1 MISFCFA
8 GAPIVARIYKDK
20 MDHRIIDEQL
30 DILRDKVLLLGGK
43 AEAAVERAMK
53 SLMTRDSDLAQAVLE
68 EDKII
73 NQMELEIDRLSVE
86 IIALYQPA
94 AHDLRLVISVAK
106 ITPVLERLA
115 DHAGNIA
122 EAVLIINTEPELRQF
137 PELKIMADAAA
148 DMLRKALDAFIAEDG
163 EAARSIIREDK
174 MIDTSYKKVFGD
186 LIGMIIND
194 PSTTTSAAQ
203 LLFVAK
209 HLERIGDYVK
219 DVCELT
225 VYLAEASIIKHSPK
239 EA

>member
-1 MISFCFA
+1 MEN
-8 GAPIVARIYKDK
+8 
-20 MDHRIIDEQL
+20 RIIDQQL
-30 DILRDKVLLLGGK
+30 DVLRDKVLLLGGK
-43 AEAAVERAMK
+43 AELAVERAMK
-53 SLMTRDSDLAQAVLE
+53 SLVNRDSVLAQEVLDD
-68 EDKII
+68 DKII
-73 NQMELEIDRLSVE
+73 NQMEVEIDHLSVE

-122 EAVLIINTEPELRQF
+122 EAVMIINNEPQLRSF
-137 PELKIMADAAA
+137 PDLSIMSETAAE
-148 DMLRKALDAFIAEDG
+148 MLRSALDAFIAEDG
-163 EAARSIIREDK
+163 EKARQIIKQDK
-174 MIDTSYKKVFGD
+174 LVDTAYKRVFGD

-194 PSTTTSAAQ
+194 PTTTPSAAQ

-239 EA
+239 ESDH

>member
-1 MISFCFA
+1 MEN
-8 GAPIVARIYKDK
+8 
-20 MDHRIIDEQL
+20 RIIDQH
-30 DILRDKVLLLGGK
+30 INSLRDKVLLLGGK
-43 AEAAVERAMK
+43 AESAVLRAMQA
-53 SLMTRDSDLAQAVLE
+53 LNTRDSQLAEAVLE

-73 NQMELEIDRLSVE
+73 NQMEIEIDQMSVE

-122 EAVLIINTEPELRQF
+122 EAVLIVNNEPELRQF
-137 PELKIMADAAA
+137 PEMTIMADNAVE
-148 DMLRKALDAFIAEDG
+148 MLREGLNAFIAED
-163 EAARSIIREDK
+163 AALARQIIKQDK
-174 MIDTSYKKVFGD
+174 VIDTSYKKVFSE

-194 PSTTTSAAQ
+194 PTTTTSAAQ

-219 DVCELT
+219 DICELT
-225 VYLAEASIIKHSPK
+225 VYLVEASIIKHSRPDK
-239 EA
+239 V

>member
-1 MISFCFA
+1 ME
-8 GAPIVARIYKDK
+8 
-20 MDHRIIDEQL
+20 HRIIDQQL
-30 DILRDKVLLLGGK
+30 DSLRDKVLLLGGK
-43 AEAAVERAMK
+43 AESAVLRAMQA
-53 SLMTRDSDLAQAVLE
+53 LITRDSKLAEVVLE

-73 NQMELEIDRLSVE
+73 NQIELEIDRMSVE

-122 EAVLIINTEPELRQF
+122 EAVLVINTEPEIRQF
-137 PELKIMADAAA
+137 PEMTIMSDMAAE
-148 DMLRKALDAFIAEDG
+148 MLRQALDAFIAED
-163 EAARSIIREDK
+163 ADSSRKIIQQDHI
-174 MIDTSYKKVFGD
+174 IDTNYKKVFSD

-194 PSTTTSAAQ
+194 PTTTTSAAQ

-219 DVCELT
+219 DICELT
-225 VYLAEASIIKHSPK
+225 VYLVEASIIKHSRLDRT
-239 EA
+239 

>member
-1 MISFCFA
+1 
-8 GAPIVARIYKDK
+8 
-20 MDHRIIDEQL
+20 MDHRIIDQQL
-30 DILRDKVLLLGGK
+30 DVLRDKVLLLGGK
-43 AEAAVERAMK
+43 AESAVKRAMK
-53 SLMTRDSDLAQAVLE
+53 SLATRDSKLAQDVLE

-73 NQMELEIDRLSVE
+73 NQMELEIDRMSVE

-122 EAVLIINTEPELRQF
+122 EAVLIINDEPELPPF
-137 PELKIMADAAA
+137 PEMSHMATHVGE
-148 DMLRKALDAFIAEDG
+148 MLRSALDAFIAED
-163 EAARSIIREDK
+163 ASKAREIIKSDRV
-174 MIDTSYKKVFGD
+174 IDTSYKKVFSE

-194 PSTTTSAAQ
+194 PTTTTSAAQ

-225 VYLAEASIIKHSPK
+225 VYLADASIIKHSQK
-239 EA
+239 D

>member
-1 MISFCFA
+1 
-8 GAPIVARIYKDK
+8 
-20 MDHRIIDEQL
+20 MDHRIIDQQL
-30 DILRDKVLLLGGK
+30 GILRDKVLLLGGK
-43 AEAAVERAMK
+43 AETAVARAMK
-53 SLMTRDSDLAQAVLE
+53 SLTTRDSDLAQAVLD

-122 EAVLIINTEPELRQF
+122 EAVIIINNEPQLRQF
-137 PELKIMADAAA
+137 PDLTIMSQAAA
-148 DMLRKALDAFIAEDG
+148 EMLRDALDAFIAEDA
-163 EAARSIIREDK
+163 EQARNIIRQDK
-174 MIDTSYKKVFGD
+174 VIDTSYKKVFGD

-194 PSTTTSAAQ
+194 PTTTTSAAQ

-219 DVCELT
+219 DICELT
-225 VYLAEASIIKHSPK
+225 VYLAEASIIKHSPR
-239 EA
+239 ELGD

>member
-1 MISFCFA
+1 
-8 GAPIVARIYKDK
+8 
-20 MDHRIIDEQL
+20 MDHRLIAQQL
-30 DILRDKVLLLGGK
+30 DTLRDKVLLLGGK
-43 AEAAVERAMK
+43 AESAVQKAMK
-53 SLMTRDSDLAQAVLE
+53 ALATRDSKLAKEVLE

-86 IIALYQPA
+86 IIALHQPA

-122 EAVLIINTEPELRQF
+122 EAVLIINEEPELRQF
-137 PELKIMADAAA
+137 SEMSIMSNKAIE
-148 DMLRKALDAFIAEDG
+148 MLRSTLDAFIAEDA
-163 EAARSIIREDK
+163 EQARQIIKQDK
-174 MIDTSYKKVFGD
+174 VIDTSYKKVFSE

-194 PSTTTSAAQ
+194 PTTTASAAQ

-219 DVCELT
+219 DICELT
-225 VYLAEASIIKHSPK
+225 VYLAEASIIKHSPR
-239 EA
+239 EG

>member
-1 MISFCFA
+1 
-8 GAPIVARIYKDK
+8 
-20 MDHRIIDEQL
+20 MDNRIIDQQL
-30 DILRDKVLLLGGK
+30 DTLRDKVLLLGGK
-43 AEAAVERAMK
+43 AEYAVQKAMEA
-53 SLMTRDSDLAQAVLE
+53 LVNRDSELAQRVLD
-68 EDKII
+68 EDKVI

-122 EAVLIINTEPELRQF
+122 EAVLIINDEPQLRPF
-137 PELKIMADAAA
+137 SEMTNMSENAIE
-148 DMLRKALDAFIAEDG
+148 MLRAALNAFIGEDPDM
-163 EAARSIIREDK
+163 ARKIIKQDDV
-174 MIDTSYKKVFGD
+174 IDTSYKKVFSE

-194 PSTTTSAAQ
+194 PTTTTSAAQ

-225 VYLAEASIIKHSPK
+225 VYLADASIIKHSPR
-239 EA
+239 E

>member
-1 MISFCFA
+1 MEH
-8 GAPIVARIYKDK
+8 P
-20 MDHRIIDEQL
+20 IIDQQL
-30 DILRDKVLLLGGK
+30 DSLRDKVLLLGGK
-43 AEAAVERAMK
+43 AETAVLRAMQA
-53 SLMTRDSDLAQAVLE
+53 LVTRDSKLAEQVLE

-73 NQMELEIDRLSVE
+73 NQIELEIDRMSVD

-94 AHDLRLVISVAK
+94 AHDLRLVIAVAK

-137 PELKIMADAAA
+137 PEMTTMSDMAAE
-148 DMLRKALDAFIAEDG
+148 MLRNALDAFIAEDA
-163 EAARSIIREDK
+163 EASRKIIKQDRI
-174 MIDTSYKKVFGD
+174 IDSNYKKVFSD

-194 PSTTTSAAQ
+194 PATTTSAAQ

-219 DVCELT
+219 DLCELT
-225 VYLAEASIIKHSPK
+225 VYLAEASIIKHSPRG
-239 EA
+239 

>member
-1 MISFCFA
+1 
-8 GAPIVARIYKDK
+8 
-20 MDHRIIDEQL
+20 MDHRLIDQQL
-30 DILRDKVLLLGGK
+30 DTLRDKVLLLGGR
-43 AEAAVERAMK
+43 AESALHKAMK
-53 SLMTRDSDLAQAVLE
+53 ALATRDSKLAQEVLE

-86 IIALYQPA
+86 IIALHQPA

-122 EAVLIINTEPELRQF
+122 EAVLVINDEPQLRQF
-137 PELKIMADAAA
+137 SDMSIMSENATE
-148 DMLRKALDAFIAEDG
+148 MLRSALNAFIAEDA
-163 EAARSIIREDK
+163 ELARKIIKQDK
-174 MIDTSYKKVFGD
+174 VIDLSYKKVFSE

-194 PSTTTSAAQ
+194 PTTTTSAAQ

-219 DVCELT
+219 DICELT

-239 EA
+239 E

>member
-1 MISFCFA
+1 
-8 GAPIVARIYKDK
+8 
-20 MDHRIIDEQL
+20 MDHRIIDQQL
-30 DILRDKVLLLGGK
+30 DVLRDKVLLLGGK

-53 SLMTRDSDLAQAVLE
+53 SLMTRDSALALTVLE
-68 EDKII
+68 DDKVI
-73 NQMELEIDRLSVE
+73 NQMELEIDRMSVE
-86 IIALYQPA
+86 IIALHQPA

-122 EAVLIINTEPELRQF
+122 EAVLVINNEPELRQF
-137 PELKIMADAAA
+137 PELKIMSDAAA
-148 DMLRKALDAFIAEDG
+148 EMLRKALDAFIAEDG

-174 MIDTSYKKVFGD
+174 LIDTSYKKVFGD

-194 PSTTTSAAQ
+194 PTTTTSAAQ

-219 DVCELT
+219 DICELT